1 MNTNTVSIYCSWLC
15 CAHTIC
21 VLTYFQSHSINTNTV
36 GIFVL
41 DFVVHKLNESW
52 QISRVTQWIQTQLAF
67 VVLDFGV
74 HTLNVSWL
82 ISRVT
87 QWIWTQT
94 HIKFYIS
101 GAFGATEK
109 RLVPNWREKSI
120 PNINRDPDPQKNQ
133 TRLQSGFG
141 IDKFLPSADSKAV
154 SLRPWS
160 RFFPHPPTL
169 QT

>member
-1 MNTNTVSIYCSWLC
+1 VRILYVSWHISRVTQLIQTQWAFLSLTLLCTNLMSLDRSLESLNENDHFV
-15 CAHTIC
+15 
-21 VLTYFQSHSINTNTV
+21 
-36 GIFVL
+36 VL
-41 DFVVHKLNESW
+41 DFVVHTLNVSW

-141 IDKFLPSADSKAV
+141 IDKKLHFCLRRTAKLSA
-154 SLRPWS
+154 
-160 RFFPHPPTL
+160 
-169 QT
+169 